1 MAATPTVRRRMLGAE
16 LRRIREGLNLKV
28 DDVAARLGWHQ
39 SKVSRLE
46 NGRHGVRANEV
57 GILLDVY
64 EVTDPETREALA
76 TLAREGKRRVWWQ
89 PYSDVISQRY
99 ASFISFEA
107 EAVSIR
113 NFESS
118 LIPGLLQTADYAR
131 AVTRKLQPEGTA
143 DEVNALVDVRMA
155 RQNAALRREEPLKLW
170 AIVDEAALRRV
181 VGSKAIMSKQ
191 LQQLIA
197 ASKEPNVTLQVVP
210 FEAGAHPG
218 VLGSFV
224 IMEFPVRNDLDVV
237 YTEAL
242 TSSLYLERDD
252 DVTAYDQAFDRLR
265 AAALDV
271 GPSRRLVT
279 QIAKELE

>member
-16 LRRIREGLNLKV
+16 LRRIREGLNLRV

-46 NGRHGVRANEV
+46 NGRHGVKANEV

-64 EVTDPETREALA
+64 EISDPETREALA

-107 EAVSIR
+107 EAVAIR

-131 AVTRKLQPEGTA
+131 AVTRKLQPEGTTE
-143 DEVNALVDVRMA
+143 EVNALVDVRLA

-181 VGSKAIMSKQ
+181 VGNKAIMAKQ

-197 ASKEPNVTLQVVP
+197 ASREPNVTLQVVP
-210 FEAGAHPG
+210 FDAGAHPG
-218 VLGSFV
+218 VLGSFM

-252 DVTAYDQAFDRLR
+252 DVTAYDHAFDRLR

>member
-1 MAATPTVRRRMLGAE
+1 MPTVRRRMLGAE
-16 LRRIREGLNLKV
+16 LRKIREGLRLTV
-28 DDVAARLGWHQ
+28 DEVSARLGWHQ

-46 NGRHGVRANEV
+46 NGRYGVRANEV

-64 EVTDPETREALA
+64 QVTEPETREALA

-118 LIPGLLQTADYAR
+118 LVPGLLQTADYAR
-131 AVTRKLQPEGTA
+131 ALIRQLRPDATPEV
-143 DEVNALVDVRMA
+143 VNALVDVRMA
-155 RQNAALRREEPLKLW
+155 RQNAALQREDPLRIW
-170 AIVDEAALRRV
+170 AIVDEGTLRRRI
-181 VGSKAIMSKQ
+181 GSQATMAKQ
-191 LQQLIA
+191 LQQLVA
-197 ASKEPNVTLQVVP
+197 ASREPNVTLQVTP
-210 FEAGAHPG
+210 FAAGAHAG
-218 VLGSFV
+218 VHGSFA
-224 IMEFPVRNDLDVV
+224 ILEFPIRGDLDVV

-242 TSSLYLERDD
+242 TSSLYLERDN
-252 DVTAYDQAFDRLR
+252 DVAAYDQAFDRLR

-271 GPSRRLVT
+271 APSRRLVA

>member
-1 MAATPTVRRRMLGAE
+1 MPTVRRRMLGAE
-16 LRRIREGLNLKV
+16 LRKIREKLRLTV
-28 DDVAARLGWHQ
+28 DEVSARLSWHQ

-46 NGRHGVRANEV
+46 NGRYGVRANEV
-57 GILLDVY
+57 GMLLDVY
-64 EVTDPETREALA
+64 QVTDPETREALA

-89 PYSDVISQRY
+89 PYSDVITQHY

-118 LIPGLLQTADYAR
+118 LVPGLLQTADYAR
-131 AVTRKLQPEGTA
+131 ALIRQLESEATPE
-143 DEVNALVDVRMA
+143 EVNALVDVRLA
-155 RQNAALRREEPLKLW
+155 RQNATLRREDPLKLW
-170 AIVDEAALRRV
+170 AIVDEAALRRLI
-181 VGSKAIMSKQ
+181 GSQTIMAKQ

-197 ASKEPNVTLQVVP
+197 ASREPHVTLQVVP
-210 FEAGAHPG
+210 FSAGAHAG
-218 VLGSFV
+218 VHGSFATL
-224 IMEFPVRNDLDVV
+224 EFPVRGDLDVV

-242 TSSLYLERDD
+242 TSSLYLERDN
-252 DVTAYDQAFDRLR
+252 DVAAYDRAFDRLR

-271 GPSRRLVT
+271 APSRRLIA

>member
-16 LRRIREGLNLKV
+16 LRRIREGLNLRV

-46 NGRHGVRANEV
+46 NGRHGVKANEV

-64 EVTDPETREALA
+64 EVADSATREALE

-143 DEVNALVDVRMA
+143 EEVNALVDVRMA

-181 VGSKAIMSKQ
+181 VGSKEIMAKQ

-252 DVTAYDQAFDRLR
+252 DVTTHDQAFDRLR

>member
-16 LRRIREGLNLKV
+16 LRRIREGLNLRV

-46 NGRHGVRANEV
+46 NGRHGVKANEV

-64 EVTDPETREALA
+64 EISDPETREALA

-107 EAVSIR
+107 EAVAIR

-131 AVTRKLQPEGTA
+131 AVTRKLQPEGTTE
-143 DEVNALVDVRMA
+143 EVNALVDVRLA

-181 VGSKAIMSKQ
+181 VGNKAIMAKQ

-197 ASKEPNVTLQVVP
+197 ASREPNVTLQVVP
-210 FEAGAHPG
+210 FDAGAHPG

>member
-1 MAATPTVRRRMLGAE
+1 MPTVRRRMLGSE
-16 LRRIREGLNLKV
+16 LRKIREGLRLTV
-28 DDVAARLGWHQ
+28 DGVAARLGWHQ

-46 NGRHGVRANEV
+46 NGRYGVRANEV

-64 EVTDPETREALA
+64 QVTDPEAREALA

-89 PYSDVISQRY
+89 PYSDVISKHY

-107 EAVSIR
+107 EAVAIR

-143 DEVNALVDVRMA
+143 EEVNALVDVRLA
-155 RQNAALRREEPLKLW
+155 RQNATLRREDPLKLW

-181 VGSKAIMSKQ
+181 VGSKAIMAKQ

-224 IMEFPVRNDLDVV
+224 ILEFPVRNDLDVV

-242 TSSLYLERDD
+242 SSSLYLERDD
-252 DVTAYDQAFDRLR
+252 DVTAYDQAFNRLR

-271 GPSRRLVT
+271 GPTRRLVT

>member
-1 MAATPTVRRRMLGAE
+1 MAATPTVRRRMLGGE
-16 LRRIREGLNLKV
+16 LRKIREGLNLKV
-28 DDVAARLGWHQ
+28 DDVAVRLGWHQ

-64 EVTDPETREALA
+64 EVTDPEMREALE

-89 PYSDVISQRY
+89 PYSDVISKHY

-118 LIPGLLQTADYAR
+118 LVPGLFQTADYAR
-131 AVTRKLQPEGTA
+131 ALIRQLEPEATP
-143 DEVNALVDVRMA
+143 DEINALVDVRLA
-155 RQNAALRREEPLKLW
+155 RQNATLRREEPLKLW
-170 AIVDEAALRRV
+170 AIVDEAALRRLI
-181 VGSKAIMSKQ
+181 GNQNIMARQ
-191 LQQLIA
+191 LQQLVA
-197 ASKEPNVTLQVVP
+197 VSREPHVTVQVVP
-210 FEAGAHPG
+210 FSAGAHAG
-218 VLGSFV
+218 VHGSFA
-224 IMEFPVRNDLDVV
+224 ILSFPVRGDLDVV

-252 DVTAYDQAFDRLR
+252 DVAAYDQAFDRLR

-271 GPSRRLVT
+271 APSRRLIA

>member
-1 MAATPTVRRRMLGAE
+1 MPTVRRRMLGAE
-16 LRRIREGLNLKV
+16 LRKLREGLRLTV
-28 DDVAARLGWHQ
+28 DEVAARLGWHQ

-46 NGRHGVRANEV
+46 NGRYGMRANDV

-64 EVTDPETREALA
+64 QVTDPETRDALA

-118 LIPGLLQTADYAR
+118 LLPGLLQTADYAR
-131 AVTRKLQPEGTA
+131 ALIRQLEPEATP
-143 DEVNALVDVRMA
+143 DEINALVDVRLA
-155 RQNAALRREEPLKLW
+155 RQNATLRREEPLKLW
-170 AIVDEAALRRV
+170 AIVDETALRRLI
-181 VGSKAIMSKQ
+181 GSRAIMAKQ
-191 LQQLIA
+191 LQQLAA
-197 ASKEPNVTLQVVP
+197 ASREPHVTLQVVP
-210 FEAGAHPG
+210 FSAGAHAG
-218 VLGSFV
+218 VHGSFAV
-224 IMEFPVRNDLDVV
+224 LEFPVRGDLDVV

-242 TSSLYLERDD
+242 TSSLYLERDS
-252 DVTAYDQAFDRLR
+252 DVAAYDQAFDRLR

-271 GPSRRLVT
+271 APSRRLVA
-279 QIAKELE
+279 QIAKEFEQ

>member
-1 MAATPTVRRRMLGAE
+1 MPTVRRRMLGAE
-16 LRRIREGLNLKV
+16 LRKIRDGLRLTV
-28 DDVAARLGWHQ
+28 DEVAARLGWHQ

-46 NGRHGVRANEV
+46 NGRYGVRANEV

-64 EVTDPETREALA
+64 QVTDPETREALA

-89 PYSDVISQRY
+89 PYSDVITQHY

-118 LIPGLLQTADYAR
+118 LVPGLLQTADYAR
-131 AVTRKLQPEGTA
+131 ALIRQLESEATS
-143 DEVNALVDVRMA
+143 DEVNALVDVRLA
-155 RQNAALRREEPLKLW
+155 RQNATLRREDPLKLW
-170 AIVDEAALRRV
+170 AIVDEAALRRLI
-181 VGSKAIMSKQ
+181 GSQAIMAKQ
-191 LQQLIA
+191 LQQLA
-197 ASKEPNVTLQVVP
+197 AVSKEPHVTLQVVP
-210 FEAGAHPG
+210 FSAGAHAG
-218 VLGSFV
+218 IHGSFAV
-224 IMEFPVRNDLDVV
+224 LEFPVRGDLDVV

-242 TSSLYLERDD
+242 TSSLYLERDN
-252 DVTAYDQAFDRLR
+252 DVAAYDQAFDRLR

-271 GPSRRLVT
+271 APSRRLIA

>member
-1 MAATPTVRRRMLGAE
+1 MLGLE

-64 EVTDPETREALA
+64 EVADPDTRNALA

-143 DEVNALVDVRMA
+143 EEINALVDVRMA

-181 VGSKAIMSKQ
+181 VGSRAIMAKQ
-191 LQQLIA
+191 LQQLIS

-218 VLGSFV
+218 VLGSFA

>member
-1 MAATPTVRRRMLGAE
+1 MPTVRRRMLGAE
-16 LRRIREGLNLKV
+16 LRRIREGLHLTV
-28 DDVAARLGWHQ
+28 DEVATRLGWHQ

-46 NGRHGVRANEV
+46 NGRYGLRANEV

-64 EVTDPETREALA
+64 QVTDPEAREALA

-107 EAVSIR
+107 EAVAIR

-118 LIPGLLQTADYAR
+118 LIPGLLQTPDYAR
-131 AVTRKLQPEGTA
+131 SLIRQLRPEA
-143 DEVNALVDVRMA
+143 PAEVVNALVDVRMA
-155 RQNAALRREEPLKLW
+155 RQNAALQREEPLKVW
-170 AIVDEAALRRV
+170 AIVDEGAVRRRI
-181 VGSKAIMSKQ
+181 GSQGTMAKQ
-191 LQQLIA
+191 LQQLVA
-197 ASKEPNVTLQVVP
+197 ASREPNVTLQVVP
-210 FEAGAHPG
+210 FTAGAHAG
-218 VLGSFV
+218 IHGSFA
-224 IMEFPVRNDLDVV
+224 ILEFPVRSDLDVV

-271 GPSRRLVT
+271 APSRRLVA

>member
-16 LRRIREGLNLKV
+16 LRRIREGLNLRV

-64 EVTDPETREALA
+64 EVADPATREALA

-89 PYSDVISQRY
+89 PYSDVISQNY

-118 LIPGLLQTADYAR
+118 LIPGLLQTADYVR
-131 AVTRKLQPEGTA
+131 ALIRQLRPDASPE
-143 DEVNALVDVRMA
+143 VINALVDVRLA
-155 RQNAALRREEPLKLW
+155 RQNAALQREDPLKLW

-181 VGSKAIMSKQ
+181 VGSKAVMSKQ
-191 LQQLIA
+191 LQQLVV
-197 ASKEPNVTLQVVP
+197 ASREPHVSLQVVP
-210 FEAGAHPG
+210 FAAGAHPG
-218 VLGSFV
+218 VHGPFV
-224 IMEFPVRNDLDVV
+224 ILEFPVRNDLDVV
-237 YTEAL
+237 YTDGLA
-242 TSSLYLERDD
+242 SSLYLERDD
-252 DVTAYDQAFDRLR
+252 DVATYSQAFDRLR
-265 AAALDV
+265 AAALDFA
-271 GPSRRLVT
+271 PSRRLVT

>member
-1 MAATPTVRRRMLGAE
+1 MAATPTVRRRMLGGE
-16 LRRIREGLNLKV
+16 LRKIREGLNLKV
-28 DDVAARLGWHQ
+28 DDVAVRLGWHQ

-64 EVTDPETREALA
+64 EVTDPEMREALE

-89 PYSDVISQRY
+89 PYSDVISKHY

-118 LIPGLLQTADYAR
+118 LVPGLFQTADYAR
-131 AVTRKLQPEGTA
+131 ALIRQLEPEATP
-143 DEVNALVDVRMA
+143 DEINALVDVRLA
-155 RQNAALRREEPLKLW
+155 RQNATLRREEPLKLW
-170 AIVDEAALRRV
+170 AIVDEAALRRLI
-181 VGSKAIMSKQ
+181 GNQNIMARQ
-191 LQQLIA
+191 LQQLVA
-197 ASKEPNVTLQVVP
+197 VSREPHVTVQVVP
-210 FEAGAHPG
+210 FSAGAHAG
-218 VLGSFV
+218 VHGSFA
-224 IMEFPVRNDLDVV
+224 ILSFPVRGDLDVV
-237 YTEAL
+237 YTKAL

-252 DVTAYDQAFDRLR
+252 DVAAYDQAFDRLR

-271 GPSRRLVT
+271 APSRRLIA

>member
-57 GILLDVY
+57 EILLDVY
-64 EVTDPETREALA
+64 EVTDPATREALA

-113 NFESS
+113 NFELS

-131 AVTRKLQPEGTA
+131 ALTRQLQPEATPE
-143 DEVNALVDVRMA
+143 EVNALVDVRLA
-155 RQNAALRREEPLKLW
+155 RQNAALRREDPLKLW
-170 AIVDEAALRRV
+170 AIVDEAALRR
-181 VGSKAIMSKQ
+181 AIGGRAVMAKQ

-197 ASKEPNVTLQVVP
+197 ASKEPNVTMQVVP
-210 FEAGAHPG
+210 SEAGAHAG

-224 IMEFPVRNDLDVV
+224 ILEFPVRNDLDVV
-237 YTEAL
+237 YTESL

-252 DVTAYDQAFDRLR
+252 DVTTYDQAFDRLR

-271 GPSRRLVT
+271 GPSRLLVAK
-279 QIAKELE
+279 IAKEFE

>member
-16 LRRIREGLNLKV
+16 LRRIREGLNLRV

-46 NGRHGVRANEV
+46 NGRHGVKANEV

-64 EVTDPETREALA
+64 EVTDPQTREALA

-118 LIPGLLQTADYAR
+118 LVPGLLQTADYAR
-131 AVTRKLQPEGTA
+131 AVIRGLRPEATS
-143 DEVNALVDVRMA
+143 EVINALVDVRLA
-155 RQNAALRREEPLKLW
+155 RQNAALRREDPLKLW

-181 VGSKAIMSKQ
+181 VGSKTVMAKQ
-191 LQQLIA
+191 LQQLVA

-210 FEAGAHPG
+210 FEAGAHAG

-224 IMEFPVRNDLDVV
+224 ILEFPVRNDLDVV
-237 YTEAL
+237 YTEAM

-252 DVTAYDQAFDRLR
+252 DVTAHDQAFDRLR
-265 AAALDV
+265 AAALDA
-271 GPSRRLVT
+271 GPSRRLVA

>member
-1 MAATPTVRRRMLGAE
+1 MLGAE
-16 LRRIREGLNLKV
+16 LRRIREGLNLRV

-46 NGRHGVRANEV
+46 NGRHGVKANEV

-64 EVTDPETREALA
+64 EISDPETREALA

-107 EAVSIR
+107 EAVAIR

-131 AVTRKLQPEGTA
+131 AVTRKLQPEGTTE
-143 DEVNALVDVRMA
+143 EVNALVDVRLA

-181 VGSKAIMSKQ
+181 VGNKAIMAKQ

-197 ASKEPNVTLQVVP
+197 ASREPNVTLQVVP
-210 FEAGAHPG
+210 FDAGAHPG